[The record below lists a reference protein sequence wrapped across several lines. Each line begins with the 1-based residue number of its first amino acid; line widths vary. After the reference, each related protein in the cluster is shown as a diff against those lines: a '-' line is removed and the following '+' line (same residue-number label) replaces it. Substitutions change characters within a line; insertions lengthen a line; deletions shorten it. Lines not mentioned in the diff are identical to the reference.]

1 MPFLFPSDE
10 ALLFALTAGLVPPAV
25 AAAPARTGRDSGG
38 RPWVGPVIEVTAG
51 LATAIRRIGVG
62 VTDAVPPGGRNA
74 SHWPEAIPL
83 HRDPVPPAV
92 TAQTPVL
99 FELPD
104 VTGLAGLVGEMLR
117 LGNDRQSLR
126 MVAGSPVLRVVGPPY
141 YTLLRALDRLGTDAP
156 RAYLER
162 APGVWVE
169 AGWTHPLIGMIRPPA
184 GQLLLLRPPHEWTAI
199 GEAPFRDVYELLRF
213 DLPGRPV
220 AWGDAAPD
228 EKLTVPLRF
237 APATAE
243 QSAELWMF
251 RGPAVAQID
260 DLVRDAD
267 VRRIARLAFAVGEH
281 DGERIAI
288 LRPTG

>member
-1 MPFLFPSDE
+1 M
-10 ALLFALTAGLVPPAV
+10 
-25 AAAPARTGRDSGG
+25 
-38 RPWVGPVIEVTAG
+38 
-51 LATAIRRIGVG
+51 
-62 VTDAVPPGGRNA
+62 
-74 SHWPEAIPL
+74 
-83 HRDPVPPAV
+83 PPAV

-162 APGVWVE
+162 ARRRLGRGWLDAPAHRHDPT
-169 AGWTHPLIGMIRPPA
+169 AGRAVAAAPAAARMDRDRRRPIPRR
-184 GQLLLLRPPHEWTAI
+184 LRTA
-199 GEAPFRDVYELLRF
+199 RF

-267 VRRIARLAFAVGEH
+267 DRLLARLAFAVGEH
-281 DGERIAI
+281 ERRAD
-288 LRPTG
+288 RGAAGPTG